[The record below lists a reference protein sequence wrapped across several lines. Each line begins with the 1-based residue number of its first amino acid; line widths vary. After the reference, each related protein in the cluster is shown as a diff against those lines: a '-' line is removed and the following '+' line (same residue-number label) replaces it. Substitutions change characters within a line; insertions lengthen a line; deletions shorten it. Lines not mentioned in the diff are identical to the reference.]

1 MRRIKL
7 ILAASALMV
16 VLLAMTASPAW
27 APRECDGCGQGLDTA
42 EASYDPDERA
52 VGDPQIFPGDEGE
65 VATREAPADDNAE
78 VQPGYGIE
86 TAPA

>member
-27 APRECDGCGQGLDTA
+27 APRECDGCGVGLDTA
-42 EASYDPDERA
+42 ESSYDPDERA
-52 VGDPQIFPGDEGE
+52 IGDPNDFPGDEGE
-65 VATREAPADDNAE
+65 AATREAPANDNAGVE
-78 VQPGYGIE
+78 PGYGIE